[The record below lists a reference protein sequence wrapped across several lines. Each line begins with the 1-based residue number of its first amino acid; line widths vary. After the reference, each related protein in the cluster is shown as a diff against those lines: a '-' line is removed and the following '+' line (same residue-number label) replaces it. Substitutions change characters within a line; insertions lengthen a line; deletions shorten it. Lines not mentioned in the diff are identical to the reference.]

1 MLSSEDLERF
11 YFQYQTEAVPLGMSV
26 QTFCLRNN
34 VPYNIFHKW
43 YKDTRK
49 KIVEV
54 QVDGVPSGPPSESG
68 PSSPSGE
75 TPVKKDSP
83 SPHAVHRYRKPER
96 SGDASRA
103 YIRGADLEQWPAYPP
118 ERSGLSGSVPSDP
131 KAGGPML
138 SVTGIN
144 RFYYLRG
151 FTDMRCKHSRV
162 LSVIREQL
170 HREPSD
176 GDIYIVMSKDRRIVR
191 LFAYDNR
198 SYSLFEKK
206 FVAGY
211 QFMRII
217 KDDEG
222 NEVAYRI
229 DWKDVVLL
237 LENPVIKS
245 LKIR

>member
-1 MLSSEDLERF
+1 MVQGYPQKNSGSSGGWCSLGSTIGIRAVFTFRGNPGKEGQSLSPCST
-11 YFQYQTEAVPLGMSV
+11 QIPEAG
-26 QTFCLRNN
+26 Q
-34 VPYNIFHKW
+34 
-43 YKDTRK
+43 
-49 KIVEV
+49 
-54 QVDGVPSGPPSESG
+54 
-68 PSSPSGE
+68 
-75 TPVKKDSP
+75 
-83 SPHAVHRYRKPER
+83 R

-118 ERSGLSGSVPSDP
+118 KRSGLSGSVPSDP

-198 SYSLFEKK
+198 SYSLFEN
-206 FVAGY
+206 

>member
-1 MLSSEDLERF
+1 MVQGYPQKNSGSSGGRHSVVYALGVRAVFPFSGIPCKEGGLLFSSWEA
-11 YFQYQTEAVPLGMSV
+11 TPEAV
-26 QTFCLRNN
+26 QR
-34 VPYNIFHKW
+34 
-43 YKDTRK
+43 
-49 KIVEV
+49 VE
-54 QVDGVPSGPPSESG
+54 G
-68 PSSPSGE
+68 SS
-75 TPVKKDSP
+75 
-83 SPHAVHRYRKPER
+83 R
-96 SGDASRA
+96 S
-103 YIRGADLEQWPAYPP
+103 YIRGTDPEQWSAYPP
-118 ERSGLSGSVPSDP
+118 KRSGLSGSVPSDP
-131 KAGGPML
+131 KVGGAML

-162 LSVIREQL
+162 LSVIFEQL
-170 HREPSD
+170 RREPSE

-217 KDDEG
+217 RDDGG

>member
-1 MLSSEDLERF
+1 MVQGYPQKNSGSSGGWCSLGSTIGIRAVFPFRGNPGKEGQSF
-11 YFQYQTEAVPLGMSV
+11 SPCSTQIPEAG
-26 QTFCLRNN
+26 Q
-34 VPYNIFHKW
+34 
-43 YKDTRK
+43 
-49 KIVEV
+49 
-54 QVDGVPSGPPSESG
+54 
-68 PSSPSGE
+68 
-75 TPVKKDSP
+75 
-83 SPHAVHRYRKPER
+83 R

-118 ERSGLSGSVPSDP
+118 KRSGLSGSVPSDP